1 MACSLA
7 PVFGRRREKAR
18 ETTRCGCGTLLFR
31 ARVWGTGYCQTGC
44 ADMLPF
50 QGREKMLRDVKSGS
64 VRGGSSQSREK
75 S

>member
-50 QGREKMLRDVKSGS
+50 SRERENAEGREKW
-64 VRGGSSQSREK
+64 
-75 S
+75 